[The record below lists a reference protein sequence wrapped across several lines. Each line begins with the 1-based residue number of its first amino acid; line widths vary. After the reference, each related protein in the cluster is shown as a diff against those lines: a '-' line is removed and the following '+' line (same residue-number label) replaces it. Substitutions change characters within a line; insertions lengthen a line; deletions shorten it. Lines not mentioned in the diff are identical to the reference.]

1 MKSMLMVATAMFA
14 VLASAKTST
23 PVGWTDDYDAA
34 LKQAAAEKKH
44 VLVDF
49 SGSDWCGWCKRLD
62 KEVFDTD
69 VFRKGAAKSF
79 VLLMVDSPRDKELL
93 SEKAKKQNPELV
105 KKFKIRGFPTVLV
118 LDAKGE
124 VVHQTGYRPGGPEN
138 YLKMLE
144 SEVKYGPDIQKY
156 IKPIEALFEKYVEE
170 FHKTMGEVQQGLDK
184 DYPALKDDASAA
196 DKEKREQTLR
206 TEGERRMFA
215 VVGTKVIP
223 LLEETIAKAKA
234 MKVPDHLKE
243 KKDSI
248 ISQHESNL
256 ASIKEAKEKFD
267 KGENPPEKK

>member
-1 MKSMLMVATAMFA
+1 MKFSLL
-14 VLASAKTST
+14 VLASLVAAVTSAKSST
-23 PVGWTDDYDAA
+23 PAGWTDDYDAA

-69 VFRKGAAKSF
+69 AFRKEAPKNF
-79 VLLMVDSPRDKELL
+79 VLLMVDSPRDKSLL
-93 SEKAKKQNPELV
+93 SEKAKQQNPGLV
-105 KKFKIRGFPTVLV
+105 KKFKVRGFPTVLV

-124 VVHQTGYRPGGPEN
+124 VVHQTGYRAGGPEN

-144 SEVKYGPDIQKY
+144 TEIKYGPDIQKY
-156 IKPIEALFEKYVEE
+156 IKPIEELFEKYVEE
-170 FHKTMGEVQQGLDK
+170 FHKTMGEVQKSLDK

-196 DKEKREQTLR
+196 DKEKREKTLKE
-206 TEGERRMFA
+206 EGERRMFA

-248 ISQHESNL
+248 ISRHEGNL
-256 ASIKEAKEKFD
+256 AAMKEAKAKFD
-267 KGENPPEKK
+267 KGEPLDK